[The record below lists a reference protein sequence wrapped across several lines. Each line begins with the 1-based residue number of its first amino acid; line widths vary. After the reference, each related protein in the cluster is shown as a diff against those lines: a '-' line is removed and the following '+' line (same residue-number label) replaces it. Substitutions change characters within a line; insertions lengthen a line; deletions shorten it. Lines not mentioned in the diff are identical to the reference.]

1 MADAVNTGV
10 KNRVDQAEYVKV
22 ADAYELMGT
31 GFKEANE
38 EPGAQVADKKYI
50 NMKSKSKSISG
61 YEWVKTF
68 SADQILSE
76 AVIKDFV
83 EIGQTQKIGQ
93 AAERDFVT
101 VHLDEPVADKEN
113 TFRARHVRVAV
124 EVSSFPDNDG
134 DVYKRQELYI
144 MEKYGVT
151 EDEALKMMPK
161 RRELTEDP
169 DDME

>member
-1 MADAVNTGV
+1 MADGVVNTGV
-10 KNRVDQAEYVKV
+10 KNRVDQAEYVKIG
-22 ADAYELMGT
+22 DAYELMGT

-101 VHLDEPVADKEN
+101 VHLDEPVTGKEN
-113 TFRARHVRVAV
+113 NFRARHVRVAV

-134 DVYKRQELYI
+134 E
-144 MEKYGVT
+144 MGVEGNLNGIGDIEEGT
-151 EDEALKMMPK
+151 FDTTTKTFTPAGSAVVGA
-161 RRELTEDP
+161 
-169 DDME
+169 